1 MGKKKRKEAPKPWCF
16 YCDQEFLNEKI
27 LIDHQKARHFK
38 CFHCGKKLP
47 SSAGLAAHVLQ
58 VHKETITKVP
68 NAKEGRDSIEI
79 GVYGME
85 NIPDEF
91 LDEEERDA
99 KRRKDETGRPGL
111 PPGLPVMPVVAVP
124 PMLPGMYPG
133 TPGFGPPS
141 WPTTMY
147 PYQPPGYPPAGA
159 PPPPYY
165 PSYPAFMPYPTGYPS
180 GGYPPAYPPTGPT
193 VAVGSEFPAHAAAEE
208 PQQSAAH
215 NTEVPPA

>member
-1 MGKKKRKEAPKPWCF
+1 VKAIFSFKDGKKEKERGLFWIF
-16 YCDQEFLNEKI
+16 IFLPVFFPR
-27 LIDHQKARHFK
+27 HQSRGAFTVIKNFWM
-38 CFHCGKKLP
+38 KKFSLTTRRP
-47 SSAGLAAHVLQ
+47 AISSAFTAERSYRRAQALLPMFSKYTRRQSRSALFFIEVFCS
-58 VHKETITKVP
+58 TFMCRVP

-133 TPGFGPPS
+133 APGVENLQICANRFLAQGLVLRAGQQQCTHTSHRVTPLLD
-141 WPTTMY
+141 
-147 PYQPPGYPPAGA
+147 
-159 PPPPYY
+159 
-165 PSYPAFMPYPTGYPS
+165 
-180 GGYPPAYPPTGPT
+180 
-193 VAVGSEFPAHAAAEE
+193 
-208 PQQSAAH
+208 
-215 NTEVPPA
+215 

>member
-1 MGKKKRKEAPKPWCF
+1 MCR
-16 YCDQEFLNEKI
+16 
-27 LIDHQKARHFK
+27 
-38 CFHCGKKLP
+38 
-47 SSAGLAAHVLQ
+47 
-58 VHKETITKVP
+58 VP

-133 TPGFGPPS
+133 TPGVENLQICANRFLAQGLVLL
-141 WPTTMY
+141 
-147 PYQPPGYPPAGA
+147 AG
-159 PPPPYY
+159 
-165 PSYPAFMPYPTGYPS
+165 
-180 GGYPPAYPPTGPT
+180 
-193 VAVGSEFPAHAAAEE
+193 
-208 PQQSAAH
+208 QQQCTHTSH
-215 NTEVPPA
+215 WVTPLLD